1 MRHPSRA
8 GRGLARP
15 VAALGRLG
23 AAVARPLTGP
33 GRVTGAVAVATGLAG
48 WGLGWPELTAVAA
61 ALAGA
66 LVAAAVLTVGR
77 STYAVRLSLAENRV
91 SVGQRAAGTV
101 TVRNVSRRRLLPAR
115 IEVPVG
121 RGTVSTPLPSL
132 GAGAEFE
139 DVFVISTARRAVVP
153 VGPVRATR
161 GDPFGL
167 MRRWAQWGRPVELYV
182 HPEVVALSGATA
194 GVLRDLEGQAT
205 REISNSDMS
214 FHALRDYAAGDDRRH
229 IHWRSTARL
238 GALMVRQFED
248 TRRTHTAIA
257 LSTATADYADEA
269 EFELAVSVAA
279 SVGVQELREDRDLT
293 FLAGTRLRVEGTVGL
308 LDEISG
314 LALGP
319 EGRGAESL
327 ARWVRTA
334 APQASVA
341 ILVVGSRPTTA
352 DLRARA
358 RLLPAGVRTVVLIC
372 EPGAGPEVADRANL
386 AVARLGALAD
396 LPGVA
401 RRVVS
406 R

>member
-101 TVRNVSRRRLLPAR
+101 AVRNVSRRRLLPAR